1 MELGFRNQV
10 VLVTGASSGI
20 GAATARAFANL
31 GARTVLHYNRN
42 AEGAQDTADAITEA
56 GGRAHTVG
64 ADLSESAAAAGMVD
78 DVVREH
84 GRIDVLVNNAG
95 DLVRR
100 SPVEELSDEEFRR
113 VMDINLTSVFSTCRE
128 AVPAMRKQ
136 GGGAIINVSSVA
148 ARTGGGGGSVVY
160 ATSKGAVST
169 FTRGLAKEVA
179 ADGIRVNAVA
189 PGIIMTP
196 FHDRHTADDQ
206 LNAMLGGV
214 PMGRAGRPDE
224 CVGAVLFLASSPM
237 SSYITGQVIEVNGGQ
252 LTP

>member
-1 MELGFRNQV
+1 MELGFRDQV

-20 GAATARAFANL
+20 GAATAQAFANL
-31 GARTVLHYNRN
+31 GARTVLHYNKN
-42 AEGAQDTADAITEA
+42 AEGAQGIADAIARA
-56 GGRAHTVG
+56 GGTARTVG
-64 ADLSESAAAAGMVD
+64 ADLGESSAAAEMVD
-78 DVVREH
+78 EVVRDH

-100 SPVEELSDEEFRR
+100 SSVEELSDDEFRR
-113 VMDINLTSVFSTCRE
+113 VMDINLTSVFSTCRQ
-128 AVPAMRKQ
+128 AVPAMRRQ
-136 GGGAIINVSSVA
+136 GRGAIINISSVA

-179 ADGIRVNAVA
+179 VDGIRVNAVA

-206 LNAMLGGV
+206 LSAMLGGV

-237 SSYITGQVIEVNGGQ
+237 SSYVTGQVIEVNGGQ